1 MEHEKEQRLRAD
13 LDARIASLRLIAN
26 TIIDSHPEPERALAA
41 LEQVAAHLATLLDD
55 GADASPTQRARARAF
70 VAELQELKRFLER
83 TKDGRATIARRKEQ
97 ERAAVR
103 PVRPHRQ
110 QDQGHDRD
118 R

>member
-1 MEHEKEQRLRAD
+1 MEYEEEERLRAD
-13 LDARIASLRLIAN
+13 LDARIASLRVMAA
-26 TIIDSHPEPERALAA
+26 TIIDSHPAPEQALAR
-41 LEQVAAHLATLLDD
+41 LEHVAAHLATLLDD
-55 GADASPTQRARARAF
+55 AADASPIDRARARAY